1 METQQFPMEEEQ
13 EEAVVVR
20 EKDERPLYERIA
32 AFLKRVWGP
41 FLISAVAEWPGNYLA
56 QKEDEFFAHFERIV
70 ALAPPEGASG
80 AIDEE
85 MSALLREAGD
95 EAEATPEENETTQQQ
110 RRLIALCIFVQN
122 FLYLSEE
129 NPFAP
134 DARSGGAGAREV
146 GSQDEAGSASGEEEG
161 EEGAEGGRGA
171 PRHHSSSSSSWSGSA
186 GSSSSSSSSDGDSAS
201 GGGPSSD
208 SESSSDSGEGCPRTD
223 FVLDVLTREDYH
235 GAMRPLCSKAE
246 RTMFANAEKITK
258 GNVAAFLRILRQNVA
273 YLMDGTV
280 PPLPVATPP
289 KPKKKRAALEPLES
303 KTPSKKSKK
312 T

>member
-13 EEAVVVR
+13 EEAVGVVG

-95 EAEATPEENETTQQQ
+95 EAEATPEENETSQQQ

-129 NPFAP
+129 NPFSP

-161 EEGAEGGRGA
+161 AEGGA
-171 PRHHSSSSSSWSGSA
+171 ERHHASSSSSWSGSA
-186 GSSSSSSSSDGDSAS
+186 GSSSSSSDGDSAS

-208 SESSSDSGEGCPRTD
+208 SESSSGSDSGEGCPRTD

-289 KPKKKRAALEPLES
+289 KPKKKRAALEPLEN